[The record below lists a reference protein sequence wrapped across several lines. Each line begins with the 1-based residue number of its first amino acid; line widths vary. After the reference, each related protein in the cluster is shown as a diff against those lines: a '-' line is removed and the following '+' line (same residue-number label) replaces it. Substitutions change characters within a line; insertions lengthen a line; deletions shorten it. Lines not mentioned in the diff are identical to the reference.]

1 MLPRRESEALLA
13 QARAEIEPI
22 AACDPHA
29 ISVHPST
36 TSREVVLRYRGL
48 AFARWDDGRIVFGCN
63 DMRKELTPV
72 SRAAFERMMQNL
84 GIYRHPLASDTRHP
98 LYRAQ
103 AERWLESPVRN
114 DITRVDSV
122 LDSRFVY
129 AQVFA
134 GGGAEYGIIDV
145 LTITRAGRL
154 AILELKASEHIHL
167 PVQAA
172 DYWLRL
178 RRNLELD
185 EFRTYGW
192 LFSWRRNSRCPT
204 AGLSGCCGAAFAS
217 SDGHF
222 AGCAFA
228 ANRSGSRWLDGKLA
242 QGHSRGH
249 ARIANHK
256 SPLAIYSC

>member
-167 PVQAA
+167 PLQAA
-172 DYWLRL
+172 DYRL
-178 RRNLELD
+178 RVRRHLELG
-185 EFRTYGW
+185 EFRNYGY
-192 LFSWRRNSRCPT
+192 FSGIEIQDAPPLVHLVAPALRFHPVTGTLVDALSPQIEVVRVGLTENWRRGIRVVM
-204 AGLSGCCGAAFAS
+204 
-217 SDGHF
+217 
-222 AGCAFA
+222 
-228 ANRSGSRWLDGKLA
+228 RE
-242 QGHSRGH
+242 
-249 ARIANHK
+249 
-256 SPLAIYSC
+256 